1 MLVHAIFSLI
11 YLSEK
16 KAERLKHMLIVLSL
30 KNLILDVVMLTILIA
45 IFFSAQVF
53 KIMISKNSY
62 KYDMYEERNIFSI
75 PLIKQNIIKF
85 YMGNNHRN
93 KIVQSNLT
101 VMMTSLSFC

>member
-53 KIMISKNSY
+53 KIIISKNSY
-62 KYDMYEERNIFSI
+62 KYDMYEERKTYFCI

-93 KIVQSNLT
+93 KIDQ
-101 VMMTSLSFC
+101 